1 MPLPFGKKKKK
12 DAQAEPVQ
20 SNAPKVKRH
29 NDTMASVLRES
40 VVETVMSEF
49 KANSPFVVQ
58 FGGKT
63 YYVGLYF
70 DTETIGG
77 LSKKSSRDEAKGQLI
92 ESISSGHIAALITDE
107 LMQIESMVLIP
118 NSATL
123 DAMTEYEILRK
134 LSFPLCYVSPDGQDI
149 ELTGVKKTVDECID
163 MLSLGNNIGDE
174 LLAQSP
180 PGAASM
186 EEDDLEP
193 AEDET
198 QGTFVDQEPDES
210 FEDDA
215 GAGFSERPP
224 EVRDGFELRQDDQY
238 EDPDDDDM
246 PFESDTQDDIGY
258 DDVLGDSDSPDYPDD
273 EPDDDD
279 DDMSYQDDDDDEEVI
294 ETVDG
299 SAFEQAI
306 SRRLYSGE
314 LNLEI
319 TTEPFDS
326 KFMHQNDVVLFD
338 ESRPEGW
345 LNEQL
350 NQMAKAANLELRR
363 MHQEN
368 LLRCRSLYF
377 DMISRYCDEITRKLD
392 YQDENNPFGQM
403 YVAILDEAQESERNL
418 GALIDERK
426 RIIQEEFEQGV
437 KNAADSA
444 AATAAQEYRERH
456 SRQHSDRMY
465 NIEFECREKLKD
477 DKQDA
482 IRQMNDMRRAEA
494 ATQLDVGVT
503 TALKEVSDIYLKHLE
518 EERAFYEKTQKE
530 MAAFLD
536 ENRAHEI
543 ARISTLNEE
552 LAQTDRA
559 NAVMAEYAAKMQ
571 TLRDQFA
578 TQETLLKAE
587 ADRLEKHHRDQIQEL
602 KMSHKSELQALQDK
616 LATSAGEADKL
627 RDQLVHMDEIK
638 DKQYEARMQE
648 LAGER
653 EAFSRKYEHLA
664 DMQKKTGA
672 IIIIAAVIGIIA
684 ALAVGFAA
692 GMFATRGD
700 STGFQ
705 NIQLPEGYVLVTN
718 EDGSARV
725 VLDPETNQDAEY
737 DIPDSTGQIP
747 DTTQPEQNNDAGQEA
762 GEDVTES
769 GQEGASQ

>member
-12 DAQAEPVQ
+12 DAQAEPAQ

-77 LSKKSSRDEAKGQLI
+77 LSKKSSHDEAKGQLI

-163 MLSLGNNIGDE
+163 MISLGKNIGDE

-238 EDPDDDDM
+238 EDSDDDDM
-246 PFESDTQDDIGY
+246 PFGSDTQDDIGY
-258 DDVLGDSDSPDYPDD
+258 DDVLGGPDSPDYPDD
-273 EPDDDD
+273 GP
-279 DDMSYQDDDDDEEVI
+279 DDDDEEVI

-299 SAFEQAI
+299 GAFEQAI

-456 SRQHSDRMY
+456 SRQYSDRMY

-518 EERAFYEKTQKE
+518 EERAFYEKTQRE

-587 ADRLEKHHRDQIQEL
+587 ADRLEKQHRDQIQEL
-602 KMSHKSELQALQDK
+602 KLSHKSELQALQDK

-705 NIQLPEGYVLVTN
+705 NIQLPDGYVLVTG

-725 VLDPETNQDAEY
+725 VLDPETNQNVEY
-737 DIPDSTGQIP
+737 DVPESTGQIP
-747 DTTQPEQNNDAGQEA
+747 DTTPSDTTQPDTTQTVPEGDVGQDMAGN
-762 GEDVTES
+762 
-769 GQEGASQ
+769 